1 VTSNKLTAHE
11 KAALA
16 RAVELARNSRHVKK
30 GNPQVGAVVLD
41 VKGRFVAEGAHQGK
55 GTPHAEAL
63 ALALAGKKAKGGTL
77 CVSLEPCD
85 HFGATPPC
93 TTAILRAGIKR
104 VVYGAPDLTQV
115 ESSSQ
120 LLIDSGVSVA
130 TAPPD
135 SPEGIAAREVTHR
148 WAFAKQSGRTWVTW
162 KVATSIDGS
171 LASGGPGVGWFTSE
185 QSRSDVHD
193 LRELADAVIVGAST
207 VIADDSRLTARTADG
222 KSLRPVQPIRVVV
235 GDSEMPP
242 KSNVNDHTAPTWLEP
257 RLEPLALLEKLH
269 SRGLNHVLLEAGPT
283 LSNAF
288 LDAGLIDEVVWFL
301 APVWFGISKGV
312 GRIDPKRTQELV
324 PLSVV
329 ERGGDIRVHGYL
341 ASL

>member
-1 VTSNKLTAHE
+1 
-11 KAALA
+11 
-16 RAVELARNSRHVKK
+16 
-30 GNPQVGAVVLD
+30 
-41 VKGRFVAEGAHQGK
+41 
-55 GTPHAEAL
+55 
-63 ALALAGKKAKGGTL
+63 
-77 CVSLEPCD
+77 
-85 HFGATPPC
+85 
-93 TTAILRAGIKR
+93 
-104 VVYGAPDLTQV
+104 
-115 ESSSQ
+115 
-120 LLIDSGVSVA
+120 
-130 TAPPD
+130 
-135 SPEGIAAREVTHR
+135 
-148 WAFAKQSGRTWVTW
+148 
-162 KVATSIDGS
+162 
-171 LASGGPGVGWFTSE
+171 
-185 QSRSDVHD
+185 
-193 LRELADAVIVGAST
+193 
-207 VIADDSRLTARTADG
+207 
-222 KSLRPVQPIRVVV
+222 
-235 GDSEMPP
+235 MPP